1 MKNFSVKNGFGIGI
15 VIFAVAAI
23 IALPLRTVQF
33 FTVLEEGTGFF
44 SSVNASVYMLY
55 AVITVT
61 IIALLI
67 TGIFKRKKLD
77 YSLEKI
83 KRPGLGILSV
93 TTAIGIAM
101 DAVNC
106 VLQIVNNYEDFIA
119 FSTAGQATVNS
130 EKFVFTVQAV
140 FAIVSAVYFLISGIG
155 LYTGKNIASKLRLLS
170 LSPVLWCVFRMVYRF
185 TRTISYLRVSD
196 LTFEMVMLMF
206 MILFFMALAQA
217 NSQIGSKNIEWKV
230 ASYGLSAALLALICF
245 VPRFIV
251 TISGNSHLLYSYSGV
266 EYCDIATALFILA
279 TVLTRITD
287 RTPEEEPET
296 QSQEIISEE

>member
-1 MKNFSVKNGFGIGI
+1 MKNFSVKNGFGFGI

-33 FTVLEEGTGFF
+33 FTVLEGGTGFF
-44 SSVNASVYMLY
+44 SSVDTSVYMIY
-55 AVITVT
+55 AVLSIA
-61 IIALLI
+61 IIALVI
-67 TGIFKRKKLD
+67 IGISKRKKLD
-77 YSLEKI
+77 YSYEEI

-93 TTAIGIAM
+93 TAAVGIAM

-106 VLQIVNNYEDFIA
+106 VSQIANNTDSFLFYSAE
-119 FSTAGQATVNS
+119 GQMTVNS
-130 EKFVFTVQAV
+130 EKFVFTAQAV
-140 FAIVSAVYFLISGIG
+140 FAIISAVYFLISGTG
-155 LYTGKNIASKLRLLS
+155 LYTGKNISSKLRLLS
-170 LSPVLWCVFRMVYRF
+170 LSPVLWSVFRMVYRF

-217 NSQIGSKNIEWKV
+217 NSKIGSKNVEWKV
-230 ASYGLSAALLALICF
+230 AAYGLSAALLALICF

-251 TISGNSHLLYSYSGV
+251 AISGNSHLLYSYSGV
-266 EYCDIATALFILA
+266 EYCDIAIALFILA

-287 RTPEEEPET
+287 RIQEEESET
-296 QSQEIISEE
+296 ETKEIIAEE

>member
-1 MKNFSVKNGFGIGI
+1 MKNFSVKSGFGIGI

-33 FTVLEEGTGFF
+33 FTVLESGTGFF
-44 SSVNASVYMLY
+44 SSVDLSVYLLY
-55 AVITVT
+55 AVIAAA

-67 TGIFKRKKLD
+67 TGLSKRKKLD
-77 YSLEKI
+77 YSLEEI
-83 KRPGLGILSV
+83 KRPGLGILSI
-93 TTAIGIAM
+93 TAAIGIAM

-106 VLQIVNNYEDFIA
+106 LSQVANDYDGFI
-119 FSTAGQATVNS
+119 SYDMTGRGTVDS
-130 EKFVFTVQAV
+130 EKFVFTAQAV
-140 FAIVSAVYFLISGIG
+140 FAIISAVYFLISGAG
-155 LYTGKNIASKLRLLS
+155 LYTGKNLSSKLRLLS
-170 LSPVLWCVFRMVYRF
+170 LSPVLWSVFRLIYRF

-206 MILFFMALAQA
+206 MILFFMASAQVNSRI
-217 NSQIGSKNIEWKV
+217 NSQNIEWKS
-230 ASYGLSAALLALICF
+230 AAYGLSAALLALICF

-266 EYCDIATALFILA
+266 EYCDIALALFILA

-287 RTPEEEPET
+287 SAPREEKQTENT
-296 QSQEIISEE
+296 EILSEE